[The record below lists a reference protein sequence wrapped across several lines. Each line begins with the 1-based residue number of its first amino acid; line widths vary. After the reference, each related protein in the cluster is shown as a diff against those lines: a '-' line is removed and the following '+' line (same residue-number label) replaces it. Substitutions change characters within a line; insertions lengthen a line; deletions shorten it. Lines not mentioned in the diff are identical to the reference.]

1 MHYHCIIV
9 FFVVMTS
16 YSVVRAQD
24 DVADAAMPESV
35 AWLCQQV
42 EWLWPSEV
50 APNPLSG
57 RPVAVFVMYD
67 DAASDTLIGRLKE
80 QCTQMANVAVVC
92 LWHSIARAE
101 RTRRMASLPSGW
113 SHASVHHALLRAMIR
128 STISSPYVMLFG
140 ADGMLRWSGYPE
152 ANICDQVHAFISTGL
167 VPVARPGT
175 PTTEGCE
182 SASFLLKRSNPQGR
196 DFEIG
201 RTADDQFLWVRN
213 SSETEAIKTFIE
225 ACTPRAAVHAILRDA
240 SGIDLDICIPEGSDT
255 RAFRDSVLPML
266 DRELGTVTTIEPV
279 SFVQG
284 TLIIRDTALF
294 ARYRSTDSRH
304 PTLQNLAHLWQTLRG
319 VTTRVDNAEWA
330 KERTAALI
338 RWNHLDS
345 ALADMQRAGLSVEP
359 RWTET
364 ERIVIRPETMSETE
378 AVYLIDQTY
387 AMPTMAASSY
397 VGVSGLT
404 YGLEAGIVAGRLTN
418 GEGWYGTAGY
428 RATLEVAAQDGEWCT
443 GLSWGVEASSLFVLR
458 FRFGLFTN
466 LTSRMAF
473 VVIPEIG
480 LGYVGRLG
488 VTIGGMLPVIGASP
502 ISSSVR
508 CSLTYT
514 LLPKGAR

>member
-1 MHYHCIIV
+1 MHCHCIIV

-42 EWLWPSEV
+42 EWLWPSKV
-50 APNPLSG
+50 APNHLSG

-92 LWHSIARAE
+92 LWNSIARAE

-140 ADGMLRWSGYPE
+140 ADGMLLWSGYPE
-152 ANICDQVHAFISTGL
+152 ANICDQVHAFVSRGL
-167 VPVARPGT
+167 IPVATPGT
-175 PTTEGCE
+175 PIAEGCE
-182 SASFLLKRSNPQGR
+182 SASYTLKRSNPQGR
-196 DFEIG
+196 ASENG
-201 RTADDQFLWVRN
+201 RTADDHFMWVRN
-213 SSETEAIKTFIE
+213 GSETQAIKTFVE
-225 ACTPRAAVHAILRDA
+225 ACTPRAAVHAIFRDVA
-240 SGIDLDICIPEGSDT
+240 GIDLDVCVPEGSDA
-255 RAFRDSVLPML
+255 RAFRDSVLPIL
-266 DRELGTVTTIEPV
+266 DRELGTVTTIEPI

-284 TLIIRDTALF
+284 TLIIRDTVLF
-294 ARYRSTDSRH
+294 ARYRSTDPRH
-304 PTLQNLAHLWQTLRG
+304 PTLQSLAYMWQTLRG
-319 VTTRVDNAEWA
+319 VTTRVDNAQWA
-330 KERTAALI
+330 TQRTAALI

-345 ALADMQRAGLSVEP
+345 ALADMQRAGLGIES

-364 ERIVIRPETMSETE
+364 EKIVIRPATMSETE
-378 AVYLIDQTY
+378 AIYLIGRTY
-387 AMPTMAASSY
+387 AMPTVAASSY
-397 VGVSGLT
+397 IGVSGLT

-428 RATLEVAAQDGEWCT
+428 RVTLEVAAQDGEWCT
-443 GLSWGVEASSLFVLR
+443 GLSWGVEASSLVVLR
-458 FRFGLFTN
+458 VRAGLYTN

-480 LGYVGRLG
+480 LGYVGRVG
-488 VTIGGMLPVIGASP
+488 VTIGGLLPVIGASP
-502 ISSSVR
+502 IPSSVR